1 MKKIIS
7 LVVILVLLAVGIQF
21 GLPYYMS
28 HKIQGQIQETFKPT
42 KTAVSVNSWPAIKIL
57 VGKID
62 SFDAE
67 LTGVHTK
74 SGLTFSQLNIQAY
87 EVSVSLKDLYSGS
100 HFVPQSIGHG
110 TIEGVITEQEL
121 TAYLKDHVKNLEDA
135 SINIR
140 DNEATLMGHFNFAG
154 LLKGTATIHGNIYLN
169 HNCLVFSPK
178 DFSINGLMINGLNTS
193 VLSTIEMYNF
203 DNFPIPVTADK
214 VETENGNV
222 KVYLTPKGIE

>member
-7 LVVILVLLAVGIQF
+7 FVVILVLLAVGIQF
-21 GLPYYMS
+21 ALPYYMS

-42 KTAVSVNSWPAIKIL
+42 KTSVSLTSWPAIKIL

-67 LTGVHTK
+67 LSGVHTK
-74 SGLTFSQLNIQAY
+74 SGLTFSSVKIQAY
-87 EVSVSLKDLYSGS
+87 ELSVKLKDLYSGS
-100 HFVPQSIGHG
+100 KFVPQAIGRG
-110 TIEGVITEQEL
+110 TIEGIITEQEL
-121 TAYLKDHVKNLEDA
+121 TEYMKNHIESLTDA
-135 SINIR
+135 SIIIR
-140 DNEATLMGHFNFAG
+140 DNEATLTGHFSLAG

-169 HNCLVFSPK
+169 HNCLVFAPK
-178 DFSINGLMINGLNTS
+178 DFSINGLTINGLNTS